1 MAANK
6 ATVSV
11 SASVLPDDMKA
22 AVSGSITYDLND
34 GDGDACKWVYFSS
47 SVGTGSEILI
57 PAGISYLAGTASD
70 ETSTTHATNDN
81 IEFVVIKHSG
91 FQGDGTTVSTDN
103 IHFNFTD
110 SVAAADTVGNLTLEP
125 GDVWWGV

>member
-34 GDGDACKWVYFSS
+34 GDGDAC
-47 SVGTGSEILI
+47 
-57 PAGISYLAGTASD
+57 
-70 ETSTTHATNDN
+70 
-81 IEFVVIKHSG
+81 
-91 FQGDGTTVSTDN
+91 
-103 IHFNFTD
+103 
-110 SVAAADTVGNLTLEP
+110 
-125 GDVWWGV
+125 